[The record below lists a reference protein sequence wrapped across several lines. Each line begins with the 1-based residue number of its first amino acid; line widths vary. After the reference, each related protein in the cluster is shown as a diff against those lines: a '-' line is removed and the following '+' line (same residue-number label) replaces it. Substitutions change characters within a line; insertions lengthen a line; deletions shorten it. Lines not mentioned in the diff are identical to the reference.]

1 MNTIYETA
9 YELAPPRLEY
19 DPAMDHPEPK
29 PTRKPLPFEMV
40 RTGDGSKAYRMEGR
54 TIITHRSTWIKYAM
68 ILMMGKHS
76 REPHLTCDRRDVAK
90 LLKFYRK
97 EAASC

>member
-1 MNTIYETA
+1 MSIYEHAEEPTM
-9 YELAPPRLEY
+9 PRLEY

-29 PTRKPLPFEMV
+29 PTRKPMPFEMV
-40 RTGDGSKAYRMEGR
+40 RTGDGSKAYRMDGR
-54 TIITHRSTWIKYAM
+54 TIITHRSSWIKYAM

-76 REPHLTCDRRDVAK
+76 REPHLTIDRRDVAK

-97 EAASC
+97 EASC

>member
-9 YELAPPRLEY
+9 EEQMPPKPAY
-19 DPAMDHPEPK
+19 DPAMDYPEPK
-29 PTRKPLPFEMV
+29 PTRKPLPFKME

-54 TIITHRSTWIKYAM
+54 TIITHRSAWIKYAM
-68 ILMMGKHS
+68 ILMMGKHA
-76 REPHLTCDRRDVAK
+76 REPHLTIDRRDVAK

-97 EAASC
+97 ETIL